1 MKRLWLLFCMVVIG
15 ALCVLPANAA
25 SYSLYCPYG
34 TTVSSTNGY
43 VSTFTGDFKAGQKY
57 YFDLTVNTPT
67 TIFYNSSGAQVS
79 ANATHVYSNYCIRSD
94 GASYDGADI
103 AFEGRGRV
111 WVYFQQDMTSITV
124 HTSVDYSLMWS
135 PAAAGGTGTYPG
147 YVVRRDFAVSSSALT
162 YSQDGPSL
170 QSFDDKLDTANSK
183 LDTIIDTLQSLFT
196 RKKGFNTDDALYCF
210 DSYHYDGTT
219 NDDVYPGMIASNK
232 ANLVAFENTASHYLN
247 TYVPA
252 GRYCLLLN
260 ISKNTSLVS
269 SGSGFKFESN
279 ATTSNPNNL
288 LGIPASSFE
297 YVGVFGSAKRYQAY
311 FDVPAGGLYFGDTW
325 IALTSSGYGCAY
337 LYLVEDNSLASG
349 INPDQSGKTDE
360 LNNIGGQ
367 QSGQEDQL
375 WQNINTY
382 KSDISFSLDGWD
394 DAASGL
400 SYVTNI
406 FMVIWNNS
414 PTQPIVLALMLGIA
428 MLSIGRGVSAAVRVS
443 HRRNKDD

>member
-1 MKRLWLLFCMVVIG
+1 MKRLWLFFFMVVIG
-15 ALCVLPANAA
+15 ALCVLPASAA

-34 TTVSSTNGY
+34 TTVTSPQGY
-43 VSTFTGDFKAGQKY
+43 TTTFTGDFKAGQKY
-57 YFDLTVNTPT
+57 YFDLSVNAPT
-67 TIFYNSSGAQVS
+67 TIFYNSSGASVS
-79 ANATHVYSNYCIRSD
+79 ANATHVYHNYCVRTD

-103 AFEGRGRV
+103 ALEGGNRI
-111 WVYFQQDMTSITV
+111 WVYFQQDMSSVTL
-124 HTSVDYSLMWS
+124 HYAVDYTLMWS

-147 YVVRRDFAVSSSALT
+147 YVVRRDFTVSPGALT
-162 YSQDGPSL
+162 YSQSGPSL
-170 QSFDDKLDTANSK
+170 QSFDSK

-210 DSYHYDGTT
+210 DSFHYDGVT
-219 NDDVYPGMIASNK
+219 NEDVYPGMIASNK

-247 TYVPA
+247 TFVPA

-288 LGIPASSFE
+288 LGIPAASFE

-360 LNNIGGQ
+360 LDNIGGQ
-367 QSGQEDQL
+367 QSGQEEQL

-400 SYVTNI
+400 SYVTNV